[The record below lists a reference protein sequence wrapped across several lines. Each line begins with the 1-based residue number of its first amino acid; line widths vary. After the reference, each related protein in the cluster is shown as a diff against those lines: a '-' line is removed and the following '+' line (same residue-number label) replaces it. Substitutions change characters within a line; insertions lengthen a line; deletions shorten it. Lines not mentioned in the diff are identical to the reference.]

1 MATYLEMK
9 ILFNDTDLKN
19 RCETAVV
26 KAATVMLN
34 TDVTVEGRELVKK
47 VYNDRVRYSGLALNA
62 VIMAN
67 EGKSVDEIK
76 ALTDADIQAVVD
88 ASAPLLKGM

>member
-47 VYNDRVRYSGLALNA
+47 VYNDRIRYSGLALNA